1 MARVTSR
8 VAAALADTFSFANR
22 DFAQAVT
29 AAEIV
34 TLVLAVP
41 GVIAVYLTQLY
52 VTGDPNGPTQT
63 EPSPFLTA
71 LSARWQ
77 GGAILP
83 AQLLLL
89 NPLGVSLT
97 EVTS

>member
-1 MARVTSR
+1 MAEVEE
-8 VAAALADTFSFANR
+8 ALAGAFSFANR
-22 DFAQAVT
+22 AFAQAVT

-34 TLVLAVP
+34 TLMQAVA
-41 GVIAVYLTQLY
+41 GVTAVYLTQLY

-71 LSARWQ
+71 LPARWQ
-77 GGAILP
+77 GGAIQP

-89 NPLGVSLT
+89 NSLGVTLT
-97 EVTS
+97 EMTS